1 MTRYIDLDI
10 AIKAVTMAVH
20 DQFTAVDVVTA
31 LKEAPAAD
39 VAPRAEVEGL
49 QSQVNRLK
57 KYDEER
63 DIALHSKLIADTRQ
77 KVAREIINDFVK
89 IAKEKIEQKDGHIEE
104 HYGLRSYWEN
114 KYFYD
119 GEVEDII
126 DEVEAELKKK
136 YSEKQK

>member
-1 MTRYIDLDI
+1 MDKCKGCI
-10 AIKAVTMAVH
+10 H
-20 DQFTAVDVVTA
+20 DNVCNRDTGHGWLECPHFINT
-31 LKEAPAAD
+31 AD
-39 VAPRAEVEGL
+39 VISRAEAARL

-63 DIALHSKLIADTRQ
+63 DIALHAQLIANTKQ
-77 KVAREIINDFVK
+77 EVAREIINDFVK
-89 IAKEKIEQKDGHIEE
+89 MAKEKIEQKDGHIEE
-104 HYGLRSYWEN
+104 HYGLHSYWEN

-136 YSEKQK
+136 YTEEHK